1 MPPTRIAGS
10 VVWSTTLLL
19 QIAFLRLPPSSGV
32 VVLAAAEYERL
43 RDLEKM
49 KAPAFA
55 DLLLA
60 IPRDDKDGEAFEGLR
75 LAR

>member
-1 MPPTRIAGS
+1 MHQPRIVGS

-19 QIAFLRLPPSSGV
+19 QIAFLRLSPSSVV
-32 VVLAAAEYERL
+32 VVLAVEECERL

-49 KAPAFA
+49 KASAFA

>member
-1 MPPTRIAGS
+1 MHQPRIVGS

-19 QIAFLRLPPSSGV
+19 QIAFLRLSPSSVV
-32 VVLAAAEYERL
+32 VVLAVEEYERL